1 MICFILFIS
10 LRDSLFG
17 CQIIQGRYR
26 IFGFCSLI
34 IGFFLKK
41 KKYYGDEFLFF
52 FFLVVQ
58 INLVR
63 SYFVIVFLW

>member
-17 CQIIQGRYR
+17 CQMIQGRYR

-34 IGFFLKK
+34 IGFFFKK
-41 KKYYGDEFLFF
+41 NIMGMNSCFF
-52 FFLVVQ
+52 FFPC
-58 INLVR
+58 
-63 SYFVIVFLW
+63 STDKFS